1 MQIPETRYAKTVD
14 GVHIA
19 FQVLGAGP
27 NDIVYVP
34 GWISNVETNW
44 DLGHYATLFR
54 GLAAHGRLIVFDR
67 RGSGLSDR
75 PDRAD
80 SLALELGMN
89 DLRAVLDAVESER
102 PALFGYEDGGTLA
115 AMYAAA
121 FPDRVSALI
130 LYSPLVKGRRSGD
143 YPFRSS
149 DEEIDDWIQRV
160 DDGWGTDEQARWMV
174 QTNAP
179 GLERDNAFVHSVAR
193 WLRSCASPG
202 AVQAIETMLRE
213 VDARPILPTI
223 STPTLTMQ
231 RTGNTVGSMGETRHI
246 TGMIPGARLVEL
258 SGNEDPP
265 NLGNVE
271 ELVQAVHTFLA
282 GLRREESE
290 LDRYLASVL
299 FTDIVESTSHA
310 SILGDRSWGELLS
323 RHHAIV
329 RAMLTRYRGVEMDT
343 AGDGFF
349 ATFDG
354 PARAVRCAQQIIEA
368 VEAIG
373 VQVRAGV
380 HVGEVQ
386 ATDGKAS
393 GLAVVIGARIAALAR
408 PTEVLV
414 SQTVRDL
421 VAGSGLVF
429 EDGGEHQLKGVPGS
443 WHLFRV
449 VQ

>member
-14 GVHIA
+14 GVHVA
-19 FQVLGAGP
+19 YQVFGAGS

-44 DLGHYATLFR
+44 DLGHHAALFR
-54 GLAAHGRLIVFDR
+54 GLAAVGRLIVFDR

-75 PDRAD
+75 PDRAE

-89 DLRAVLDAVESER
+89 DLRAVLDAAKSER
-102 PALFGYEDGGTLA
+102 PVLFGHEDGGTLA
-115 AMYAAA
+115 AMFAAA
-121 FPDRVSALI
+121 FPDRISALV
-130 LYSPLVKGRRSGD
+130 LYSPLVKGRRSAD

-149 DEEIDDWIQRV
+149 DEEIDEWVDRV
-160 DDGWGTDEQARWMV
+160 DQEWGTDELTRWIV
-174 QTNAP
+174 HSGAP
-179 GLERDNAFVHSVAR
+179 GLERDDMFVHSTAR

-202 AVQAIETMLRE
+202 AVQAIEMMLRE

-231 RTGNTVGSMGETRHI
+231 RTGNTYASIGETRFI
-246 TGMIPGARLVEL
+246 TDMIPGARFVEL
-258 SGNEDPP
+258 SGSEDPP
-265 NLGNVE
+265 YLGNVE
-271 ELVQAVHTFLA
+271 ELAQAVEAFLA

-290 LDRYLASVL
+290 LDRHLASVL
-299 FTDIVESTSHA
+299 FTDIVGSTTQA
-310 SILGDRSWGELLS
+310 STLGDRAWGELLS
-323 RHHAIV
+323 RHHVIV

-386 ATDGKAS
+386 ASDGKTS
-393 GLAVVIGARIAALAR
+393 GLAVAIGARIAALAG

-429 EDGGEHQLKGVPGS
+429 EDRGEHELKGVQGN
-443 WHLFRV
+443 WRLFRV